1 MQKIQV
7 LNGLSISYNE
17 GLEQEKLDKVVN
29 FIKKY
34 TFIFNEYENNNH
46 DETIDINEFNSFI
59 EDFVKQIVQDENT
72 KKIVESKDFL
82 PTFYLTY
89 LILKN
94 GMAGNTIIQIPNN
107 VTIELVLFFLSIKY
121 YNYDISKISATLL
134 SDNSYEYDQIRKEI
148 KSTQRI
154 NTYNYCLSC
163 VATFLEEYDETML
176 DNLSDII
183 NKIISNAT
191 SYFNAAIS
199 DSKLNGLKQLTN
211 EEFDK
216 LFIDFLDYI
225 NAPKKWCEFYNYL
238 KANNLI
244 EFEYDNENENGECYF
259 DEKENKWK
267 IKLISNGT
275 IMTFVTFVHEF
286 IHYVSL
292 SQNPDINFSLL
303 EFPSIYYEN
312 IAAKFLKDSGY
323 EEGIVDEILNWRNAN
338 NYELYA
344 AQIIQFI
351 EVLEYKKN
359 GTFSIEKRIELNRNL
374 IEGLNQYKI
383 NMVNLL
389 KNEGLNDIPQSLFNL
404 ETRDPVEIAYQDV
417 DEKINEFI
425 KSGVLILNGYQYL
438 VGSLLSS
445 YILEKNN
452 KENANDD
459 MVFVTEHLQDYSITS
474 IMQLFSINLSEGS
487 RS

>member
-1 MQKIQV
+1 
-7 LNGLSISYNE
+7 
-17 GLEQEKLDKVVN
+17 
-29 FIKKY
+29 
-34 TFIFNEYENNNH
+34 
-46 DETIDINEFNSFI
+46 
-59 EDFVKQIVQDENT
+59 
-72 KKIVESKDFL
+72 
-82 PTFYLTY
+82 
-89 LILKN
+89 
-94 GMAGNTIIQIPNN
+94 
-107 VTIELVLFFLSIKY
+107 
-121 YNYDISKISATLL
+121 
-134 SDNSYEYDQIRKEI
+134 
-148 KSTQRI
+148 
-154 NTYNYCLSC
+154 
-163 VATFLEEYDETML
+163 ML

-191 SYFNAAIS
+191 SYFNATIS
-199 DSKLNGLKQLTN
+199 DSKLNNLKQLTN

-216 LFIDFLDYI
+216 LFCEFLTYI
-225 NAPKKWCEFYNYL
+225 NAPQKWFEFYNYL
-238 KANNLI
+238 KVNNLI
-244 EFEYDNENENGECYF
+244 EFEYNNEFENGKCYF

-267 IKLISNGT
+267 ISLISNGT
-275 IMTFVTFVHEF
+275 MRTFVTFVHEF

-312 IAAKFLKDSGY
+312 IAARFLKDNGY
-323 EEGIVDEILNWRNAN
+323 EEEIVDEILNWRNAN

-344 AQIIQFI
+344 AQIIQFR

-374 IEGLNQYKI
+374 IDGLNQYKI
-383 NMVNLL
+383 NMVKLL

-404 ETRDPVEIAYQDV
+404 ETRDPVEITYQDI

-452 KENANDD
+452 KKSANND

>member
-59 EDFVKQIVQDENT
+59 KDFVKQIVQDNNT
-72 KKIVESKDFL
+72 RNVIESKDFL
-82 PTFYLTY
+82 PSFYLVY

-94 GMAGNTIIQIPNN
+94 NMADNTIITIPNN

-121 YNYDISKISATLL
+121 YNYDISKISDALL
-134 SDNSYEYDQIRKEI
+134 SDNSSEYEQIIKDL

-154 NTYNYCLSC
+154 DTYNYCLNCIS
-163 VATFLEEYDETML
+163 TFLEEYDQAML

-191 SYFNAAIS
+191 SYFNATIS
-199 DSKLNGLKQLTN
+199 GSKLNNLKQLTN

-216 LFIDFLDYI
+216 LFCEFLTYI
-225 NAPKKWCEFYNYL
+225 NAPQKWFEFYNYL
-238 KANNLI
+238 KVNNLI
-244 EFEYDNENENGECYF
+244 EFEYNNEFENGKCYF

-267 IKLISNGT
+267 ISLISNGT
-275 IMTFVTFVHEF
+275 IRTFVTFVHEF

-312 IAAKFLKDSGY
+312 IAARFLKDNGY
-323 EEGIVDEILNWRNAN
+323 EEEIVDEILNWRNAN

-383 NMVNLL
+383 NMVKLL

-404 ETRDPVEIAYQDV
+404 ETRDPVEITYQDI

-425 KSGVLILNGYQYL
+425 KSGMLILNGYQYL

-452 KENANDD
+452 KKSANND

>member
-59 EDFVKQIVQDENT
+59 EDFVKQIVQDNNT
-72 KKIVESKDFL
+72 RNVIESKDFL

-134 SDNSYEYDQIRKEI
+134 SDNSYEYDQIIKEI

-225 NAPKKWCEFYNYL
+225 NAP
-238 KANNLI
+238 
-244 EFEYDNENENGECYF
+244 
-259 DEKENKWK
+259 
-267 IKLISNGT
+267 
-275 IMTFVTFVHEF
+275 
-286 IHYVSL
+286 
-292 SQNPDINFSLL
+292 
-303 EFPSIYYEN
+303 
-312 IAAKFLKDSGY
+312 
-323 EEGIVDEILNWRNAN
+323 
-338 NYELYA
+338 
-344 AQIIQFI
+344 
-351 EVLEYKKN
+351 
-359 GTFSIEKRIELNRNL
+359 
-374 IEGLNQYKI
+374 
-383 NMVNLL
+383 
-389 KNEGLNDIPQSLFNL
+389 
-404 ETRDPVEIAYQDV
+404 
-417 DEKINEFI
+417 
-425 KSGVLILNGYQYL
+425 
-438 VGSLLSS
+438 
-445 YILEKNN
+445 
-452 KENANDD
+452 
-459 MVFVTEHLQDYSITS
+459 
-474 IMQLFSINLSEGS
+474 
-487 RS
+487 